1 VTESRPETAARGVG
15 YDAMVDWDKRLAREI
30 PFLERVFGET
40 REVRLVIDVGSGTG
54 RHAIAL
60 ARLGFEVTGVDPDAE
75 MLERAG
81 ANAETAGV
89 DVAFIE
95 GSFGDLAGLGLGPAD
110 AVISTGNALPHVDGL
125 AGLDVA
131 LRDFAAVLRP
141 GGVLVAHLLN
151 HERLL
156 ELRPRILAPVVRDDA
171 GDTVAFLRL
180 FEFDPPEAPER
191 IWVEFVTAAKDASA
205 AMAGDPDLGWSVT
218 AHRSAHTA
226 IPFPVLREALERS
239 GFGGVRAYG
248 DHSGK
253 EYEPSR
259 DESIIVTARRERR
272 GGDA

>member
-1 VTESRPETAARGVG
+1 VTEPKLASAARGVG
-15 YDAMVDWDKRLAREI
+15 YDVMVDWDKRLAREI
-30 PFLERVFGET
+30 PFLEQVFADTG
-40 REVRLVIDVGSGTG
+40 EVRRVIDVGSGTG
-54 RHAIAL
+54 RHAVAL

-75 MLERAG
+75 MLDQAR
-81 ANAETAGV
+81 ANAEASGV
-89 DVAFIE
+89 DVAFVE
-95 GSFGDLAGLGLGPAD
+95 GGFGDLAGLGLDMAD
-110 AVISTGNALPHVDGL
+110 AVICTGNALPHVGGL
-125 AGLDVA
+125 AGLGAA

-141 GGVLVAHLLN
+141 GGVLVVHLLN

-156 ELRPRILAPVVRDDA
+156 EARPRSLPPVVRDKA
-171 GDTVAFLRL
+171 GGTVVFLRL
-180 FEFDPPEAPER
+180 FEYDPPEAPER
-191 IWVEFVTAAKDASA
+191 IWVEFVTDAKDASA

-218 AHRSAHTA
+218 ANRSAHTA

-272 GGDA
+272 GGGA

>member
-1 VTESRPETAARGVG
+1 MTESRPETAARGVG

-30 PFLERVFGET
+30 PFLVRVFGEAG
-40 REVRLVIDVGSGTG
+40 EVRRVIDVGSGTG

-60 ARLGFEVTGVDPDAE
+60 ARLGLEVTGVDPGAE
-75 MLERAG
+75 MLDRAR
-81 ANAETAGV
+81 ANAEAAGI
-89 DVAFIE
+89 DVRFVE
-95 GSFGDLAGLGLGPAD
+95 GGFGDLAGLGLGPAD

-125 AGLDVA
+125 AALDAA
-131 LRDFAAVLRP
+131 LRDFATVLRL
-141 GGVLVAHLLN
+141 GGVIVVHLLN

-156 ELRPRILAPVVRDDA
+156 ELRTRILAPVVRDDA

-205 AMAGDPDLGWSVT
+205 VTPGDPDLGWSVT

-226 IPFPVLREALERS
+226 IPFPVLRDALERS

-259 DESIIVTARRERR
+259 DESIIVTGRRERR
-272 GGDA
+272 GGRD